1 MREIKEEKAKELST
15 VLMVVSTI
23 LTSKNVLFTMI
34 LLIGSFVRGLL

>member
-1 MREIKEEKAKELST
+1 MRELKEEKAKELST
-15 VLMVVSTI
+15 VLTVVSTI